1 MGSVL
6 RSFGAFQDKIWSVA
20 PFIPVGLSENQL
32 INPKNAFFSKI
43 AKQNE
48 LKFKI
53 STPTYGRMIYPAL
66 GM

>member
-1 MGSVL
+1 MGIVL
-6 RSFGAFQDKIWSVA
+6 GSFGAFQGNIWSVA
-20 PFIPVGLSENQL
+20 PFVPAGPSENQWKKHKKC
-32 INPKNAFFSKI
+32 IYSKI